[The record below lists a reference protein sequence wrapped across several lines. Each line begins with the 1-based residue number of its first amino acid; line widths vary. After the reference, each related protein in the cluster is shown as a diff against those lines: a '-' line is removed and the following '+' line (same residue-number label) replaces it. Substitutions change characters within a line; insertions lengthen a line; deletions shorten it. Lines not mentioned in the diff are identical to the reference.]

1 MGLSS
6 ADVRDALKEAGYSYS
21 HHSVMQS
28 ELRVL
33 KTLQYRLQVPTPLV
47 YAEVLLEVIAHQES
61 PFKYLWTILFTRV
74 GYRRKQS

>member
-47 YAEVLLEVIAHQES
+47 YAEVLLEVI
-61 PFKYLWTILFTRV
+61 
-74 GYRRKQS
+74 